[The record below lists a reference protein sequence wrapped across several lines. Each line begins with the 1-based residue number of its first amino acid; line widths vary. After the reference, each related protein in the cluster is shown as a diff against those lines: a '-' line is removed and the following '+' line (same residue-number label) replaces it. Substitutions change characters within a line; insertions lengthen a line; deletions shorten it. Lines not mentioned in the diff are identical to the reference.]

1 MNRIIIGFSTYKQ
14 WQNDIQYLCNP
25 TQRSQQTILN
35 KTYVIF
41 NWNLFKNSNAPS
53 SAEQNS
59 ARRFAYFEGLHYTKE
74 SIVWC
79 VRHTKRIAPNK
90 YAAKSSGAHQ
100 VVSFNLQF
108 MLITLTFGFRYLLH
122 SSLFFFFF
130 ILLSA
135 IFLHSTVPRY
145 KRLIVFVSNSEKI
158 WFDSICH
165 FLYEFK

>member
-1 MNRIIIGFSTYKQ
+1 MNRIILGFSTYKQ

-41 NWNLFKNSNAPS
+41 NWNLFKNVNAPS

-90 YAAKSSGAHQ
+90 YAAKKLRCSPSRIFQ
-100 VVSFNLQF
+100 LTIYVDNFNFWIQISF
-108 MLITLTFGFRYLLH
+108 TFFSFLL
-122 SSLFFFFF
+122 
-130 ILLSA
+130 
-135 IFLHSTVPRY
+135 
-145 KRLIVFVSNSEKI
+145 
-158 WFDSICH
+158 
-165 FLYEFK
+165 FLYSLKCDIFTFNRS